1 MRRVFVVL
9 IQFTGDNLALNQVFG
24 MTKSLVM
31 IFSAHSVIAQE
42 KRARPS
48 SLSGSRFAED
58 IETLLSRSAHQIHIE
73 SIEVFQH
80 HGKLAK

>member
-42 KRARPS
+42 KRAKPS
-48 SLSGSRFAED
+48 SLNGSLFAE
-58 IETLLSRSAHQIHIE
+58 TKLSMIWISQICYLEALIKY
-73 SIEVFQH
+73 I
-80 HGKLAK
+80 